1 MALTYSS
8 MLPLSTRLINF
19 NLPNTITGQIYSSTD
34 IENNKPVLIMIIC
47 NHCPYVVHYHKELKK
62 LHHDYSDKVSFVAI
76 SSNDIVNY
84 PEDSPEKMRELWI
97 RLGFSFPYLYDE
109 TQEVAKAFQAECTPE
124 FYLFNQSHDLVYRGR
139 CDETSP
145 KSSEQPNGQDLRA
158 AINAVTNGQL
168 VNSEQLPSMGCNI
181 KWKGA
186 I

>member
-34 IENNKPVLIMIIC
+34 IETNKPVLIMIIC
-47 NHCPYVVHYHKELKK
+47 NHCPYVMHYHEELKK

-76 SSNDIVNY
+76 SSNDVINY

-109 TQEVAKAFQAECTPE
+109 TQDVAKALQAECTPE
-124 FYLFNQSHDLVYRGR
+124 FYLFDNQNALVYRGR
-139 CDETSP
+139 LDDTSP
-145 KSSEQPNGQDLRA
+145 KTNKLPDGKDLRD
-158 AINAVTNGQL
+158 AIFNTLGGKPINT
-168 VNSEQLPSMGCNI
+168 EQMPSMGCNI
-181 KWKGA
+181 KWK
-186 I
+186 